1 MKKVLLSSLFAL
13 LIGAAPLAHAL
24 DIKVTSND
32 TVVTKDKFATLVN
45 DNLPADIKSLGPD
58 YRLSAVL
65 ETQSFRDKLSFY
77 FYSVMLM
84 RKVVEQGTGKVYWVQ
99 TGGLR
104 SNGLTEG
111 GDKLTNRVHD
121 DMVAGS
127 KSFRLDQ

>member
-1 MKKVLLSSLFAL
+1 MKEFLLPSLFAL
-13 LIGAAPLAHAL
+13 LIGASPVAHAL
-24 DIKVTSND
+24 DMKVTSND
-32 TVVTKDKFATLVN
+32 ADVTKDKFTTVVSE
-45 DNLPADIKSLGPD
+45 NLPSEIKTLGPD
-58 YRLSAVL
+58 YRLTAVL
-65 ETQSFRDKLSFY
+65 ETQPFRDKLNFY

-111 GDKLTNRVHD
+111 GDKLTARVHD

-127 KSFRLDQ
+127 KSFRLYQ